1 MKLQYV
7 FLVPKFHHS
16 TVSAWVGIVSHL
28 TPQDHYPATKPRVAR
43 AISKCFSKT
52 VLDHHEPNGTFR
64 CLSVLIKFVN
74 SSCPFRLQVGSSRS
88 TGSAKVVALESNWH
102 PLVRRDRSVT
112 LMKFPQ
118 STRTRRGVSVPFPFA
133 SRRTRSSFAIS
144 FFILKNGNS
153 WHSQVVWGSTTWGIV
168 CLIVSFSMCS
178 RWA

>member
-1 MKLQYV
+1 MKWRYV

-28 TPQDHYPATKPRVAR
+28 TPQDLYPATKPRVAR
-43 AISKCFSKT
+43 AISKCFSKI
-52 VLDHHEPNGTFR
+52 VLDHHETNGTFR
-64 CLSVLIKFVN
+64 CLSVLIKFVH

-118 STRTRRGVSVPFPFA
+118 STRTRRGVSVPFPLLPVGLGP
-133 SRRTRSSFAIS
+133 RLPYP

-168 CLIVSFSMCS
+168 CFIVSFSMCS